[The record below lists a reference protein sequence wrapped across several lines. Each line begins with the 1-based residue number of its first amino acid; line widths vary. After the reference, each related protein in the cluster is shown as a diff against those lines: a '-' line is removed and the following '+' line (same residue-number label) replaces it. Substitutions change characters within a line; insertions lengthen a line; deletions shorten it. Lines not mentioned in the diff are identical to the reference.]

1 MMAALSPEER
11 AQAEKFAADMLAGM
25 GMSAEDAAALASL
38 NDDDSFSIPATE
50 TIVDENPPTE
60 DTVSLPETAPA
71 RKGRAPGGRDAKL
84 LAGIQGIY
92 YLVGTMLVFVN
103 QKDAQIVIAGAPDR
117 AAELLAVANH
127 HPEFKKWLVRFTQSN
142 DYLSLILGHG
152 LMAMAIMSNHK
163 MVPDSI
169 AKNLPLIEGFM
180 KQAREL

>member
-25 GMSAEDAAALASL
+25 GLPPDMPADLPSI
-38 NDDDSFSIPATE
+38 DDDSFSIPATE
-50 TIVDENPPTE
+50 TIVDEKPPTE
-60 DTVSLPETAPA
+60 DTATLPDTAA
-71 RKGRAPGGRDAKL
+71 RRGRAPGGRDAKL

-103 QKDAQIVIAGAPDR
+103 QKDAQIVIAGASDR

-142 DYLSLILGHG
+142 DYLSLALGHG
-152 LMAMAIMSNHK
+152 LMAMAILSNHK
-163 MVPDSI
+163 MVPENI
-169 AKNLPLIEGFM
+169 AKNLPMIEAFM
-180 KQAREL
+180 KQAKTL